1 MLIEG
6 MAEALEKT
14 QKNIGIGPLLDLLI
28 EGRPVPVAA
37 HAARKSDRTRRL
49 ILDCANQL
57 LISEGAHGFTL
68 RAVADK
74 AGLSQGNLTYHF
86 ASKRQLLEAM
96 IDDRIADYG
105 ERFKAEVLTVEEDP
119 RARIE
124 SLVRLLVND
133 LRTPEIG
140 FFPQLWALGMTD
152 VTIWERVQKIYDA
165 EREIFVTL
173 LRDIDPDMPLERA
186 QSVALHIQSTIE
198 GLTIFVGLDR
208 LSHGPFADPAAE
220 IVSAID
226 AATSG
231 K

>member
-28 EGRPVPVAA
+28 AGRPVPVAA

-96 IDDRIADYG
+96 IDDRILDRPDQIALA
-105 ERFKAEVLTVEEDP
+105 R
-119 RARIE
+119 RARYVGGHFGRRALDAVRVPARLSPVE
-124 SLVRLLVND
+124 VAALRALVVHSWR
-133 LRTPEIG
+133 R
-140 FFPQLWALGMTD
+140 
-152 VTIWERVQKIYDA
+152 
-165 EREIFVTL
+165 
-173 LRDIDPDMPLERA
+173 
-186 QSVALHIQSTIE
+186 VAL
-198 GLTIFVGLDR
+198 R
-208 LSHGPFADPAAE
+208 LPA
-220 IVSAID
+220 VPVPMMMSL
-226 AATSG
+226 
-231 K
+231 